1 MSIRLL
7 SGLGCQPKHGCEQV
21 PTSFGESEPFGTR
34 TSLLQLAG
42 PTCSA
47 VNRWAGRECSR
58 ALLTNYRCVGG
69 AEARDGQTGWR

>member
-34 TSLLQLAG
+34 TSMLQLAG

-47 VNRWAGRECSR
+47 VNRWAGAVLQGGGPRVLAR
-58 ALLTNYRCVGG
+58 APHQLPLCGRS
-69 AEARDGQTGWR
+69 